1 MCISNQNLNKL
12 CEAFTLQV
20 KMTTQTQFTLSE
32 LFTLLRDSLI
42 LLQDKQITVV
52 ESDLE
57 DESKPEVKERISLVD
72 YIVRAVGNELLER
85 YGETEVSIKT
95 ALENTKRDF
104 DALAYAKESKGV
116 AIYNDIR

>member
-1 MCISNQNLNKL
+1 
-12 CEAFTLQV
+12 
-20 KMTTQTQFTLSE
+20 MTTQTQFTLSE
-32 LFTLLRDSLI
+32 LFTLLSDSLI

-85 YGETEVSIKT
+85 YGETEASIKT
-95 ALENTKRDF
+95 ALEDAKRDF